1 MKLRIATRR
10 SKLALVQSRWVG
22 AQLEKLQPGLSVEL
36 FEMVTQGDRIQD
48 VSLAEIGGKG
58 LFVSE
63 IETALL
69 DGRADLAVHS
79 LKDVP
84 AQLAAGLCL
93 AAVPLREDPRD
104 VLVALQGEQLDDL
117 EAGSRIGTNSLRRS
131 LQLGRLRP
139 DLDYAMLRG
148 NVDTRLAK
156 LERGEYRAIVLAMAG
171 LNRLGLAGRPLWV
184 IPAELSVPAVGQG
197 ALAIEARSDAPEV
210 LALLQQLE
218 DPASRLCVEAERS
231 FLKTLG
237 GDCTTPLA
245 GHARLL
251 DGGARLRF
259 DGWVGDVT
267 GKAHVRA
274 SSESFLRGGV
284 GGLDEARGLGEEV
297 ARNLLSEGAAALIE
311 GARRAPDRDPR
322 RPVG

>member
-1 MKLRIATRR
+1 MMHLRIATRR
-10 SKLALVQSRWVG
+10 SKLALVQSRWV
-22 AQLEKLQPGLSVEL
+22 AAELQRLRPGLEVEL
-36 FEMVTQGDRIQD
+36 YEMVTQGDRIQD

-69 DGRADLAVHS
+69 DGRAELAVHS

-84 AQLAAGLCL
+84 ARLADGLCL
-93 AAVPLREDPRD
+93 AAVPKREDPRD
-104 VLVALQGEQLDDL
+104 VLITMQGEQLDDL

-131 LQLGRLRP
+131 LQLGRMRN

-171 LNRLGLAGRPLWV
+171 LNRLGLGQHPHWV
-184 IPAELSVPAVGQG
+184 IPAEHSVPAVGQG

-210 LALLQQLE
+210 LALLRGLE
-218 DPASRLCVEAERS
+218 DPASRLCIEAERA
-231 FLKTLG
+231 FLSALG

-259 DGWVGDVT
+259 DGWVGDVS

-274 SSESFLRGGV
+274 SSESFLRSRV
-284 GGLDEARGLGEEV
+284 GYEEARGLGEEV
-297 ARNLLSEGAAALIE
+297 AKSLLDEGAAALIE